1 MRREEICQLRARH
14 VVTDAKTGIA
24 FFDLR
29 APGLKLKNVDSKRW
43 VLLHRD
49 LSEMGFVPDHV
60 AGKAP
65 DEALFPELEGQKRGP
80 NVPCRNEAHDED
92 ARKELHPEY

>member
-14 VVTDAKTGIA
+14 VVTDAGTGIV
-24 FFDLR
+24 FFDLK

-43 VLLHRD
+43 VPLHRD
-49 LSEMGFVPDHV
+49 LIEMGFVADHV

-65 DEALFPELEGQKRGP
+65 DEALFPELEGQKNFGDKLGKQFTR
-80 NVPCRNEAHDED
+80 
-92 ARKELHPEY
+92 